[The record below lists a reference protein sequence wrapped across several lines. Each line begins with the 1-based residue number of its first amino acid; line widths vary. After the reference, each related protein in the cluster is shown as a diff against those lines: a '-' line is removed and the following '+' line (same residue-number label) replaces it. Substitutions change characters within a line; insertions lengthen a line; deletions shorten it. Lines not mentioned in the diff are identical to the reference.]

1 MGSGDRSTWLLSSS
15 MTMGVCSVPFESKG
29 SFLDT
34 DDDVFVEDEEDED
47 DELDD
52 VEFELDV

>member
-1 MGSGDRSTWLLSSS
+1 